1 MHTLPG
7 AAPAT
12 SRAALC
18 VGVTCLSVTVGIAS
32 HPSLTVPPH
41 SQVTHILRRALR
53 NVAGGGLSS
62 FDGRERYQLVGRDLT
77 GEEKAA
83 RVLYCWD
90 AERFM
95 CPGFLHLLP
104 DGGKDVPLELLKD
117 NA

>member
-1 MHTLPG
+1 
-7 AAPAT
+7 
-12 SRAALC
+12 
-18 VGVTCLSVTVGIAS
+18 VTAIV
-32 HPSLTVPPH
+32 
-41 SQVTHILRRALR
+41 RRALR

-62 FDGRERYQLVGRDLT
+62 FDGRERYQLVGRDLSC
-77 GEEKAA
+77 EEKAT

-95 CPGFLHLLP
+95 CTGFLHLLP

>member
-1 MHTLPG
+1 MT
-7 AAPAT
+7 
-12 SRAALC
+12 
-18 VGVTCLSVTVGIAS
+18 VGVALSS
-32 HPSLTVPPH
+32 PLTNNPP
-41 SQVTHILRRALR
+41 SQVTAIVRRALR

-62 FDGRERYQLVGRDLT
+62 LDGRERYQLVGRNLSA
-77 GEEKAA
+77 EEKAV